1 MIFQLL
7 WFIDLC
13 LDSNSVFGHLIAS
26 VTYKNSNQTYRHMV
40 HAAFHI
46 PKIVYIFFL
55 FLLLPLSPLFPWSP
69 HFLHLLAFVS
79 FALFFI
85 LLSYFWLSSSPLLC
99 PFLSYCLFFLRF
111 HSSLTPPPDWFLCL
125 SIFSSN
131 ATRAASLP
139 VAFGAASVY
148 TQMMRLQTGKS
159 RKSWV
164 QMAPKRVSSAWW
176 QGIATALHV
185 IIW

>member
-7 WFIDLC
+7 WLIDLC

-79 FALFFI
+79 FALLFHSAILFLI
-85 LLSYFWLSSSPLLC
+85 VVFSSSLSFLVLLPLLSPVPLI
-99 PFLSYCLFFLRF
+99 SY
-111 HSSLTPPPDWFLCL
+111 TT
-125 SIFSSN
+125 
-131 ATRAASLP
+131 TRLVSLP
-139 VAFGAASVY
+139 EYLQFKCHQSCFSPCCLWSSFSLHTDDEASNW
-148 TQMMRLQTGKS
+148 KIS
-159 RKSWV
+159 
-164 QMAPKRVSSAWW
+164 
-176 QGIATALHV
+176 
-185 IIW
+185 